1 MAGTRAAIRYAKAV
15 LSLASDNNQADA
27 VQADMTR
34 IGQTIA
40 DNASLEAVLK
50 SPVVKLS
57 EKADVLNA
65 TFPSVSSE
73 SKSLF
78 NILVTNKRVD
88 ILGQVATQFGILYDL
103 ANNKENAFVTTAIP
117 MTSELEA
124 KIMAKLKTLT
134 TKEVTLSNTVDENIL
149 GGFILR
155 VGDQQ
160 YDAKD
165 SPRSLAT
172 TKSTN
177 TCIIGSPASASA
189 RNFSRAWPRF
199 KPSL

>member
-15 LSLASDNNQADA
+15 LRLASDNKQAAA
-27 VQADMTR
+27 VQADMTH
-34 IGQTIA
+34 IGQAIA

-50 SPVVKLS
+50 SPVGKLS
-57 EKADVLNA
+57 EKADVLKA
-65 TFPSVSSE
+65 IFPSVSAE

-88 ILGQVATQFGILYDL
+88 ILSQVATQYGILYDL

-124 KIMAKLKTLT
+124 KVMAKLKSLT
-134 TKEVTLSNTVDENIL
+134 TKEVTLSNSVDEDIL

-160 YDAKD
+160 YDA
-165 SPRSLAT
+165 SVSNQL
-172 TKSTN
+172 N
-177 TCIIGSPASASA
+177 TLKRKFTI
-189 RNFSRAWPRF
+189 N
-199 KPSL
+199 

>member
-15 LSLASDNNQADA
+15 LSLALDNKKAA
-27 VQADMTR
+27 VIQADMTH
-34 IGQTIA
+34 IAQAIA

-65 TFPSVSSE
+65 IFPSVSAE
-73 SKSLF
+73 IKSLF
-78 NILVTNKRVD
+78 NLLVTNNRVD
-88 ILGQVATQFGILYDL
+88 ILSQVATQYGILYDL

-117 MTSELEA
+117 MTSEIEA
-124 KIMAKLKTLT
+124 KVMAKLKTLT
-134 TKEVTLSNTVDENIL
+134 TKEVTLNSSVDETIL

-160 YDAKD
+160 YDA
-165 SPRSLAT
+165 SVSNQL
-172 TKSTN
+172 N
-177 TCIIGSPASASA
+177 TLKRKFTI
-189 RNFSRAWPRF
+189 N
-199 KPSL
+199 